1 MGCKEARSQS
11 VETLMKNNKKPMRIG
26 AHHTG
31 SGCHQSVLAVFLMVL
46 LILAAP
52 PLRLMAEEI
61 RQLPDDA
68 QIRAQKIKYEK
79 NKVQAWGD
87 VHILHKGATLQ
98 ADQIDYDEETKMVK
112 AEGNVR
118 MTQGGETI
126 FGESLLYHTD
136 AERAI
141 LWNGY
146 GSTSRM
152 EMSGKKMTGR
162 LYFWGTK
169 IIREK
174 DFIKIEK
181 GHFTTCDLP
190 KEQQH
195 YHFAVKE
202 AVIYPEDRL
211 VAKHVG
217 VYLHNRLLQNRP
229 LVILS
234 LKKKDEQQNLFPSFG
249 YSEMDGYYMK
259 EKLPLQLKKQDSGA
273 VAVDVYQKT
282 GVGAGLDYSYQIADA
297 GRWNMHWYQL
307 SPNYSSMMKS
317 DLQKA
322 VSEGRIGKQEFANS
336 LNYSL
341 PGNLNV
347 GFGYSTYKYAYPQT
361 GDISWNNNN
370 FYISKAA
377 PKYNYIFS
385 QASTTYQNFTNSS
398 RNFDYYY
405 RFNNNLRFHMG
416 SFVTTYQGS
425 NFSTRSLWQYNS
437 DIFAQG
443 EFLDTMLSYK
453 NTKGDS
459 VFFFDKLPELTFIS
473 KKFSLF
479 DVPFNAAL
487 SMGQY
492 HEEPTHVN
500 MGRTNFQISTK
511 NLSWPVGEKGRFDLG
526 CGFRQMNYA
535 DKGAKYVVTTGGGYY
550 QDFGF
555 MGAHFNYFYQRP
567 EGYSPFLSDFVGS
580 YNLMTGGLDL
590 FHKEKYGISFFTG
603 YDFNTNKYHNMIA
616 RLTLKPTKYTSFD
629 IGSSYDM
636 QTGHASNVNSQI
648 RLNLGDGLSI
658 DHWIFYDITH
668 QKYTYQDYSITKET
682 HDFFSRLV
690 YRSEQREF
698 WIQFALKTF
707 PYESVPIGA
716 GPEKLIM
723 PNKFR

>member
-1 MGCKEARSQS
+1 
-11 VETLMKNNKKPMRIG
+11 MKMHNNKINISAQP
-26 AHHTG
+26 
-31 SGCHQSVLAVFLMVL
+31 SGDACWPSMFFIF
-46 LILAAP
+46 LILFFLLTSP
-52 PLRLMAEEI
+52 PLFLRAEEVK
-61 RQLPDDA
+61 QLPDDA
-68 QIRAQKIKYEK
+68 QIRAQRIKYDK

-98 ADQIDYDEETKMVK
+98 ADQIDYDEETKIVK

-118 MTQGGETI
+118 ITQAGETV
-126 FGESLLYHTD
+126 FGESLIYHTD

-169 IIREK
+169 IIKEK
-174 DFIKIEK
+174 EYIKIEK

-190 KEQQH
+190 KGAQH
-195 YHFAVKE
+195 YNFAVKE

-217 VYLHNRLLQNRP
+217 VYLHNKLMMNRP
-229 LVILS
+229 LVVLS
-234 LKKKDEQQNLFPSFG
+234 LKKKDEKQNLFPSLG
-249 YSEMDGYYMK
+249 YSEMDGYYLK
-259 EKLPLQLKKQDSGA
+259 EKLPLQMKKEDTGS
-273 VAVDVYQKT
+273 VALDVYQKT
-282 GVGAGLDYSYQIADA
+282 GIGAGLDYSHQIGQS
-297 GRWNMHWYQL
+297 GRYNMHWYQL
-307 SPNYSSMMKS
+307 SPRYDAVMQN
-317 DLQKA
+317 DLSKT
-322 VSEGRIGKQEFANS
+322 VSTQRVGKQEFSNF
-336 LNYSL
+336 LNYAF

-361 GDISWNNNN
+361 GDVSWNNNN
-370 FYISKAA
+370 FYISKGGQ
-377 PKYNYIFS
+377 KYNYIYS
-385 QASTTYQNFTNSS
+385 QGSTTYQNFTNT
-398 RNFDYYY
+398 NKNLDYYY
-405 RFNNNLRFHMG
+405 RLNNNMRFHMG

-425 NFSTRSLWQYNS
+425 NFSTRSLWQFNS

-443 EFLDTMLSYK
+443 DYLDTMLSYK

-500 MGRTNFQISTK
+500 MGRSNFQISTK
-511 NLSWPVGEKGRFDLG
+511 NLTWPVGEKGRFDLG
-526 CGFRQMNYA
+526 CGFRQMNYE
-535 DKGAKYVVTTGGGYY
+535 DKGAKYVVTTGAGFY
-550 QDFGF
+550 QDLGF
-555 MGAHFNYFYQRP
+555 IGAHFNYFYQRP
-567 EGYSPFLSDFVGS
+567 EGYSPFLTDFVGK
-580 YNLMTGGLDL
+580 YNLVTGGIDL
-590 FHKEKYGISFFTG
+590 FNKKKYSLSFFTG
-603 YDFNTNKYHNMIA
+603 YDFNTNSYHNMIG
-616 RLTLKPTKYTSFD
+616 RLSLRPTKYTHFD
-629 IGSSYDM
+629 FGSSCDM
-636 QTGHASNVNSQI
+636 QTGRLTSVNSQI
-648 RLNLGDGLSI
+648 KLNLGDGLSL

-668 QKYTYQDYSITKET
+668 QKYTYMDYCLTKET

-698 WIQFALKTF
+698 WVQFALKTF